1 MNRKVIFLDRDG
13 ILNIERGEYTF
24 KEEDV
29 RLVPDLMEALA
40 LFSSNGYE
48 FIIISNQG
56 GIAKGIYSKL
66 DVVNV
71 ENILRSSLVEKGI
84 KILDS
89 YYCPHH
95 NAIENCLCRK
105 PKSLMLEK
113 AVARH
118 KVTKENSYFIG
129 DSERDK
135 IAGESI
141 GIKSYQVEANSSI
154 LELSKKLIH
163 E

>member
-1 MNRKVIFLDRDG
+1 MSKKIIFLDRDG
-13 ILNIERGEYTF
+13 ILNIERGEYTY
-24 KEEDV
+24 KKEDV
-29 RLVPDLMEALA
+29 NLVPDLLEALS
-40 LFSSNGYE
+40 LFSSKGYE

-56 GIAKGIYSKL
+56 GIAKGMYSKL

-71 ENILRSSLVEKGI
+71 ENILRSRLVEKDI

-113 AVARH
+113 AVARYNVI
-118 KVTKENSYFIG
+118 KDQSYFIG

-163 E
+163 D